1 MPNPFA
7 ESGSWLRGNLHC
19 HTSNSDGALKPQAT
33 VDAYA
38 ALGYDFLAITD
49 HDQLTDPNQLDAR
62 GMTLIPGVEVS
73 SLGEPPL
80 DTIHLVALGVH
91 KVPRL
96 GHHPTWRA
104 AVWALAEESQVCFVA
119 HPYWSLIE
127 AEQLLALEGHIGMEV
142 YNRVCERL
150 TNHGSSESQWD
161 VLLAHG
167 REVWG
172 LAVDDCHSQT
182 DFGGGWI
189 MLKSAEKSVGGLLRA
204 GRRGSFYSSN
214 GPELRGISLM
224 GEDELRIQCSPCA
237 QAAVIGAM
245 PGSGRTTL
253 LMDKLER
260 PFEEVTLEVPTPD
273 AWLRVEVIDENG
285 RKAWSNPFRLDE
297 MEAG

>member
-7 ESGSWLRGNLHC
+7 EPGSWLRGNLHC
-19 HTSNSDGALKPQAT
+19 HTTNSDGGLKPQAT

-49 HDQLTDPNQLDAR
+49 HDRLTDPDQLDGR

-73 SLGEPPL
+73 SKGEPPL

-127 AEQLLALEGHIGMEV
+127 AEQLLELEGHIGVEV

-150 TNHGSSESQWD
+150 TNHGTSESQWD

-172 LAVDDCHSQT
+172 LAVDDCHKEA
-182 DFGGGWI
+182 DFAGGWI
-189 MLKSAEKSVGGLLRA
+189 MLKSADKSVGGLLRA
-204 GRRGSFYSSN
+204 VRRGSFYASN
-214 GPELRGISLM
+214 GPELRGINLV
-224 GEDELRIQCSPCA
+224 GEDLRLQCSPCQ
-237 QAAVIGAM
+237 QAAVIGAL
-245 PGSGRTTL
+245 PGAGRTT
-253 LMDKLER
+253 M
-260 PFEEVTLEVPTPD
+260 LEVPTQE